1 MIELE
6 LYHKTVAA
14 IALAEGKPE
23 KKGKNVASNEY
34 YKFYSS
40 HN

>member
-23 KKGKNVASNEY
+23 KKAKRKKGGTKWVLQI
-34 YKFYSS
+34 
-40 HN
+40 